1 VRREAEDRGSCRRW
15 PGCRRAIHGR
25 HRNILQKYPFRHWRR
40 IRTANA
46 VERSF
51 REVRGRVRGKG
62 RGEGISNGLL
72 ADEGTQTERR
82 RDDKREKLILA
93 KIKASKLERIAA

>member
-1 VRREAEDRGSCRRW
+1 M
-15 PGCRRAIHGR
+15 
-25 HRNILQKYPFRHWRR
+25 
-40 IRTANA
+40 
-46 VERSF
+46 
-51 REVRGRVRGKG
+51 RGRVRGKG